1 MQNKDII
8 QRIWPFFLFFF
19 LFIFSGLGLIQYFG
33 RNSLHLFINRY
44 HHLLADQFFRIYTD
58 FGTTGIFILLLLY
71 IVWKKNWIMFGYL
84 ALTEIIAGLT
94 NVFVKKAFFKHVH
107 RPSYYFYQHNID
119 IYLPADARLQIP
131 YTFPSGHTLLAIIIS
146 MTLCV
151 MTKNRFLQALFSL
164 HFIAIAYSRMYLSKH
179 FMIDTIGGA
188 VLGMFTFILVYY
200 LLNNSKKQFIH
211 QPIIKR
217 RK

>member
-19 LFIFSGLGLIQYFG
+19 LFIFTGLALIQYFG
-33 RNSLHLFINRY
+33 RNNLHLAINQF
-44 HHLLADQFFRIYTD
+44 HHSFADNFFKIYTE
-58 FGTTGIFILLLLY
+58 FGTTGMFILLLIY
-71 IVWKKNWIMFGYL
+71 IIWKKNWITFGYL
-84 ALTEIIAGLT
+84 AVTEIIAGLT

-107 RPSYYFYQHNID
+107 RPSYYFYQNNVE
-119 IYLPADARLQIP
+119 IYLPDDARLQIP
-131 YTFPSGHTLLAIIIS
+131 YTFPSGHTLLAIIIT

-151 MTKNRFLQALFSL
+151 MTKNRLLQTIFSL
-164 HFIAIAYSRMYLSKH
+164 HFIGIAYSRMYLSKH

-200 LLNNSKKQFIH
+200 CLNNSNQKFLQ
-211 QPIIKR
+211 QPILKR
-217 RK
+217 KS